1 MDVRERKEVR
11 ARERE
16 RERERDCVWD
26 KKCVRESMMRAIE
39 ISALPHL

>member
-16 RERERDCVWD
+16 RERDCVWD
-26 KKCVRESMMRAIE
+26 KKCVREIMMRAIE

>member
-1 MDVRERKEVR
+1 MREKKYEPE
-11 ARERE
+11 RERE